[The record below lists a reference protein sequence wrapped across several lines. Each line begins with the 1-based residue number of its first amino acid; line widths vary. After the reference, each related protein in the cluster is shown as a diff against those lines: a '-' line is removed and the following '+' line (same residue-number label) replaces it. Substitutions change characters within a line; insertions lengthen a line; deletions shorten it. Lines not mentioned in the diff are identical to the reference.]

1 MESSEQSYKINILHE
16 LGKVLASKNKE
27 ENEVYLY
34 AKAKNPWFTIDFI
47 QAAFDA
53 LLEAFLNKEALEKW
67 LSNYPLNHTSSK
79 KVGLIVAGNIPL
91 VGLHDIICAYF
102 SKHQILLKLSSKD
115 DVLMNYFMKELAL
128 LDPSVNTQFTMSD
141 SLKNI
146 DAIIATGSNTTHQYF
161 EYYFKNIPK
170 ILRKNRN
177 SIAVLHGNESAEEL
191 TALADDVCMYF
202 GLGCRNVSCLFVPK
216 DFDITKLFPHF
227 EKYSYMKNHV
237 KYMNNYDYNRTLLL
251 MNSIPHLSNDYI
263 ILQESLELSSRLAVL
278 HYNYYA
284 SIEEINQYI
293 QTHQEEIQCV
303 VSGQKG
309 LQCATV
315 NYGESQRPSLS
326 QYADNIDTLQFL
338 INL

>member
-1 MESSEQSYKINILHE
+1 
-16 LGKVLASKNKE
+16 
-27 ENEVYLY
+27 
-34 AKAKNPWFTIDFI
+34 
-47 QAAFDA
+47 
-53 LLEAFLNKEALEKW
+53 
-67 LSNYPLNHTSSK
+67 
-79 KVGLIVAGNIPL
+79 
-91 VGLHDIICAYF
+91 
-102 SKHQILLKLSSKD
+102 
-115 DVLMNYFMKELAL
+115 MKEWCM
-128 LDPSVNTQFTMSD
+128 LDPTVKTQFTISD

-177 SIAVLHGNESAEEL
+177 SIGILHGKESEEEL
-191 TALADDVCMYF
+191 AALCDDICLYF
-202 GLGCRNVSCLFVPK
+202 GLGCRNVSCLFIPK
-216 DFDITKLFPHF
+216 EFDITKLFHHF

-263 ILQESLELSSRLAVL
+263 ILQESLELSSRLAVV
-278 HYNYYA
+278 HYNYYS
-284 SIEEINQYI
+284 SIEEINQFI
-293 QTHQEEIQCV
+293 DKHQKQIQCV
-303 VSGQKG
+303 VSGQNG

-326 QYADNIDTLQFL
+326 QYADNIDTLEFL